1 MGSLTKAHR
10 YIHKANATQWGGQS
24 PYEIVLNFL
33 SAFNEPLL
41 RFLLLQ
47 FFSYACVSVGM
58 GNILSTLVY
67 RIDVHACLLILRQK
81 SPLHGLI
88 LVCTFI
94 DFEKKFPLHVYS
106 GRIKIWNNAIQVKN
120 CFGTL
125 EYLKKSY
132 IISTFMSNYSF
143 SL

>member
-67 RIDVHACLLILRQK
+67 RIDVHARLLILRK
-81 SPLHGLI
+81 NSPLHCLI
-88 LVCTFI
+88 WVCTFI
-94 DFEKKFPLHVYS
+94 DFEKNSPLHLYL
-106 GRIKIWNNAIQVKN
+106 GRIKIQKKVIQVKN
-120 CFGTL
+120 CLQLNKHVKINHTSCIGF
-125 EYLKKSY
+125 
-132 IISTFMSNYSF
+132 
-143 SL
+143 